1 MNFLEFDPSVVCH
14 YHSLISFTGCFSPPS
29 SFTSSYFCGRLASNM
44 LMLSIL
50 FFLLSLIYVP
60 RQPLSFLHF
69 DLLVV
74 YCQLHSTFLYD
85 LSFWPDHFAL
95 VSLHPELR
103 YVLYLFKNK
112 NKNKNTHHTHL
123 ASPRHPSPPQ
133 TTLSAFFFSILLMW
147 QALCFTF
154 LNFNFATAISK
165 RKNRAISAEEI
176 TNSQQLLKN

>member
-133 TTLSAFFFSILLMW
+133 TTLSAFFLPFSWCGKLCALLSSISIL
-147 QALCFTF
+147 
-154 LNFNFATAISK
+154 
-165 RKNRAISAEEI
+165 
-176 TNSQQLLKN
+176 QQQSVREKTEQFQPKK